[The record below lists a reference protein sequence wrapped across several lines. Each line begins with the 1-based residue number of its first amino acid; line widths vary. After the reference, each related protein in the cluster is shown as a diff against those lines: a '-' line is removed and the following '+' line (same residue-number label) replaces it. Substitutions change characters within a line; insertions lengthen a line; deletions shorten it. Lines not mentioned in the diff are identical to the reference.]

1 MKKLGIQVGDRVKTR
16 VSYKSIPRNA
26 KGIVKA
32 LTQLTAPAAEKN
44 PFAPAVI
51 NVPSFEQAPPTIK
64 VSAEPGEKQA
74 PPAKTIR
81 VTEKAPKS
89 LYAAFSP
96 LRESLRPAYVPVS
109 IIVPAPA
116 GAPKTIEIN
125 PVPKY
130 LSPGTK
136 RLPAGSMLPQSLQKT
151 LQVPAPVKSLPAPKP
166 QEVAPPEPEDIE
178 EDELLNYYLVDSL
191 GKAELHFEY
200 STYKNLSAYL
210 QKEVKSY
217 FNWSRARKAWVSKGS
232 WNSGTVQR
240 VIEQLNLP
248 LKGKKDRM
256 SFEDQLDR
264 RQKNLQYKSNVYEN
278 RAKKLEERAAYLVAE
293 REKYRGDWSFWTQPN
308 VDTSGGRSFTR
319 QRNKIIENY
328 FKGLDMNEK
337 AAKFREFAASQRYAS
352 KNTQLNNPAYVLK
365 KLEEAQSLFEQLA
378 KYTPDYIKLHL
389 EKGTEESLI
398 KAEVS
403 KDALDQAAQKLAF
416 YMQVW
421 DDLPESAKFDR
432 QKLKEARYVS
442 VDGGSNPTYY
452 KVHKVNPKNIVLL
465 YWPERVSPW
474 NRYRKFEHVEVTH
487 ALYDHDNYK
496 LIPRNETE
504 GDPGYKAVFVQKE
517 KPANVA
523 VPESLQPNRQLVNDI
538 PVKSINIKREWFQNR
553 ATPYSERSVQ
563 NIVDAANAGQFN
575 WANMDAVTLWAG
587 PDSKLYMLSGH
598 SRLEAFERLCA
609 AGKQEFCNIPAK
621 IATVSLSEAKKIA
634 LESNTLSTKET
645 EIERAEFYRKARENF
660 ATSKQIEED
669 AKRLEG
675 ANWTTIVAYSYL
687 YPSGKT
693 WNALNLLQS
702 AEATS
707 QNNIKTI
714 AKWIGNAVKR
724 LPQLT
729 VSHEN
734 EIYDWLVTNRGY
746 GTRAGQIS
754 KETEFA
760 TRLAAIVNKR
770 TQWGLLDE
778 RLNIQNNVVLSPVE
792 RQYNAQLDE
801 AKERINELEKQLKD
815 KQADLIKRGATDAQI
830 IELTAPI
837 NAAIQKAKLD
847 LRRLVDNRDEVASY
861 AKQEQNLFSNMAGR
875 RGARFKLYA

>member
-1 MKKLGIQVGDRVKTR
+1 MKKLGIQVGDHVKTR

-51 NVPSFEQAPPTIK
+51 NVPSFEQAQPTIK

-81 VTEKAPKS
+81 VTEKPPKS

-151 LQVPAPVKSLPAPKP
+151 LQVPAPVKSLPAPKQ
-166 QEVAPPEPEDIE
+166 QEAAP
-178 EDELLNYYLVDSL
+178 N
-191 GKAELHFEY
+191 KH
-200 STYKNLSAYL
+200 N
-210 QKEVKSY
+210 
-217 FNWSRARKAWVSKGS
+217 
-232 WNSGTVQR
+232 
-240 VIEQLNLP
+240 
-248 LKGKKDRM
+248 
-256 SFEDQLDR
+256 
-264 RQKNLQYKSNVYEN
+264 
-278 RAKKLEERAAYLVAE
+278 ER
-293 REKYRGDWSFWTQPN
+293 
-308 VDTSGGRSFTR
+308 
-319 QRNKIIENY
+319 
-328 FKGLDMNEK
+328 
-337 AAKFREFAASQRYAS
+337 
-352 KNTQLNNPAYVLK
+352 
-365 KLEEAQSLFEQLA
+365 
-378 KYTPDYIKLHL
+378 
-389 EKGTEESLI
+389 
-398 KAEVS
+398 
-403 KDALDQAAQKLAF
+403 
-416 YMQVW
+416 
-421 DDLPESAKFDR
+421 DR
-432 QKLKEARYVS
+432 QVS
-442 VDGGSNPTYY
+442 
-452 KVHKVNPKNIVLL
+452 
-465 YWPERVSPW
+465 
-474 NRYRKFEHVEVTH
+474 
-487 ALYDHDNYK
+487 
-496 LIPRNETE
+496 
-504 GDPGYKAVFVQKE
+504 
-517 KPANVA
+517 
-523 VPESLQPNRQLVNDI
+523 DI

-645 EIERAEFYRKARENF
+645 DIERAEYYRKARENF

-770 TQWGLLDE
+770 TQWGVLDE